1 MTTLLS
7 CCDNGLTDKNTVH
20 SYLSVY
26 EALFAPKRLTA
37 QRVLEIGI
45 GPTPHQNG
53 GSIRMWSL
61 YFPQADIH
69 TCDIIPLDHVHSCL
83 LNHPRIHL
91 HTSNNAYNMN
101 FVTTMFTSKNM
112 TFDILVDDGPHTLPS
127 MLAFITMYLPLLK
140 EDGILV
146 IEDVQDIAWIDQL
159 RNITPDAFKPYIEV
173 YDRRDVKGRYDD
185 IMFVIN
191 KTIAK

>member
-1 MTTLLS
+1 MLS
-7 CCDNGLTDKNTVH
+7 DCCDNGLTDKNTIH
-20 SYLSVY
+20 SYLPVY
-26 EALFAPKRLTA
+26 EALFEKKKESAT
-37 QRVLEIGI
+37 RVLEIGI

-61 YFPQADIH
+61 YFSNADIH

-83 LNHPRIHL
+83 INHPRIFL
-91 HTSNNAYNMN
+91 HTSNDAYNPS
-101 FVTTMFTSKNM
+101 FLTTTFTSKQLM
-112 TFDILVDDGPHTLPS
+112 FDIMIDDGPHTLES
-127 MLAFITMYLPLLK
+127 MVSFIQMYLPLLK

-146 IEDVQDIAWIDQL
+146 VEDVQDIKWIDQL
-159 RNITPDAFKPYIEV
+159 RAVTPDAYRSYIEV

-191 KTIAK
+191 KSSK